1 MSGEDQLSCPYCDA
15 ALSATA
21 VSCKSCG
28 RDLVPV
34 LPLLRRLT
42 ALEAKVLAFET
53 AAARPIALPAPAA
66 STEAFESAPPEP
78 PGPRLYFALP
88 VGFLALM
95 AAYWMVVIW
104 LDLPLAYLRLASILI
119 PFVTGVVYFGVRPR
133 LAWADAAVAIVFA
146 VSAVA
151 AMNALLGWIDE
162 APMAPQDV
170 AAWRETF
177 FYTLSISASMF
188 SGMLLRVTQTA
199 LKARGLTSIPRLRD
213 GLLGANG
220 KLPMDT
226 LKAIELTILLVSTV
240 VSAITGLLAGLLG
253 VLR

>member
-1 MSGEDQLSCPYCDA
+1 
-15 ALSATA
+15 
-21 VSCKSCG
+21 
-28 RDLVPV
+28 
-34 LPLLRRLT
+34 
-42 ALEAKVLAFET
+42 
-53 AAARPIALPAPAA
+53 
-66 STEAFESAPPEP
+66 
-78 PGPRLYFALP
+78 
-88 VGFLALM
+88 
-95 AAYWMVVIW
+95 
-104 LDLPLAYLRLASILI
+104 
-119 PFVTGVVYFGVRPR
+119 
-133 LAWADAAVAIVFA
+133 
-146 VSAVA
+146 
-151 AMNALLGWIDE
+151 
-162 APMAPQDV
+162 MAPQDV